1 MPRSLTPRRSVDS
14 ARKAPVRRAR
24 SYVRAVR
31 GEEAESQHG
40 GAAPLELP
48 SFTDV
53 LFQQGIL
60 SPDHK
65 RGLILAHAHA
75 RHARPKVHRWMYLS
89 SVALCS
95 AILLAGW
102 WLTVGNWVRS
112 RTQLVNTSSL
122 QQQIGRESNRLE
134 QAYLGPK
141 PSMENLGLTKK

>member
-1 MPRSLTPRRSVDS
+1 MPRSFTPRRSVDS
-14 ARKAPVRRAR
+14 ARKAPARRAR

-31 GEEAESQHG
+31 GEEPAAESTKET
-40 GAAPLELP
+40 PLELP

-53 LFQQGIL
+53 LFQQGLL

-75 RHARPKVHRWMYLS
+75 RHARPKVNRWVYFS

-102 WLTVGNWVRS
+102 WLTVGSWVRS
-112 RTQLVNTSSL
+112 RTQLVDTSAI
-122 QQQIGRESNRLE
+122 QRQIGTESARLE

-141 PSMENLGLTKK
+141 PTQQNFGRSE